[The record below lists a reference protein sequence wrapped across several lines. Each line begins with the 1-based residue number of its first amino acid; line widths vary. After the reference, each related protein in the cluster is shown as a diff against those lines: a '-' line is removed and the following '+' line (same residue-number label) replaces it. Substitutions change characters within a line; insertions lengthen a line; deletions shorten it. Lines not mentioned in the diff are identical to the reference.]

1 MTEEMNQALKEYN
14 RRNTQLNQKNRAVSS
29 WKTRMDRRTR
39 FMKKQRGLQ
48 GKLEIRQRRAWASGN
63 TRWPSILK
71 TTTPGRGEAET
82 EN

>member
-14 RRNTQLNQKNRAVSS
+14 RMNTQLNQKNRAVSS

-48 GKLEIRQRRAWASGN
+48 GKLEIRQ
-63 TRWPSILK
+63 TLF
-71 TTTPGRGEAET
+71 TTSCMGEREHKVAEHT
-82 EN
+82 